1 MSAHIIT
8 QNNTNAFPADFLEE
22 MHQKTL
28 RQFAIATGLS
38 LAAHAVVLLILAAPG
53 YESAQL
59 AGGGASFSLSSG
71 GLGDGGDPLPLNAAQ
86 AKTETSADLD
96 AKAAAPD
103 YPPLEKREAPQH
115 PIKQKHMPDMQ
126 TALSALRE
134 AASQPVAQP
143 VATPVTSSSRNA
155 AGMEKTP
162 ATLASRASAGSNG
175 GKAAASASKAMETAA
190 AASAP
195 SPSATAGKG
204 TANEEAGSGSGAAK
218 TGSGDS
224 ATSNYT
230 GIVTAHIRRNRRSN
244 LAGAGSVILRIDIA
258 PGGRIDDID
267 IYRSSGSTRFDRQAL
282 RMAKMAAPYPKPP
295 AGQGPVLIRI
305 KGS

>member
-1 MSAHIIT
+1 
-8 QNNTNAFPADFLEE
+8 
-22 MHQKTL
+22 
-28 RQFAIATGLS
+28 
-38 LAAHAVVLLILAAPG
+38 
-53 YESAQL
+53 
-59 AGGGASFSLSSG
+59 
-71 GLGDGGDPLPLNAAQ
+71 
-86 AKTETSADLD
+86 
-96 AKAAAPD
+96 
-103 YPPLEKREAPQH
+103 
-115 PIKQKHMPDMQ
+115 MQ

-143 VATPVTSSSRNA
+143 VATPVTSSSRNT

-175 GKAAASASKAMETAA
+175 GKAAVNSSQALQTAA
-190 AASAP
+190 AANAP
-195 SPSATAGKG
+195 SPGATARKG
-204 TANEEAGSGSGAAK
+204 APDAEAGSGNGSGSGAAK
-218 TGSGDS
+218 TGSGD
-224 ATSNYT
+224 AAASNYT

-295 AGQGPVLIRI
+295 AGQGPVLVRI